1 MVGSDAEI
9 FLIRARE
16 LLLSAQKSAAGPLLQ
31 YPPSPVITQNSQ
43 TVNQDV
49 ATRLQMSPPIKIP
62 KTDAILKTEEK
73 PQTSVT
79 PDQTKKLMQLSIPKP
94 DPVSGDLKGTN
105 GIPGTF
111 GTSYST
117 GPVQNPTNNLK
128 NSPTKVNI
136 LHRGQMTGGLPPQQS
151 AQMQHSGGTVQF
163 SELKARLT
171 QPLKTSVGEATS
183 AKRPKTIGE
192 KLNDF
197 KKAEERLFPECSM
210 CNCRHEPGTVCS
222 SSPRTSNVVPDIIR
236 FYTG

>member
-1 MVGSDAEI
+1 M
-9 FLIRARE
+9 
-16 LLLSAQKSAAGPLLQ
+16 
-31 YPPSPVITQNSQ
+31 
-43 TVNQDV
+43 NQDV

-62 KTDAILKTEEK
+62 KTDVALKTEEK

-79 PDQTKKLMQLSIPKP
+79 PNQTNKQMQFSTSKP
-94 DPVSGDLKGTN
+94 DPVSTMSGVQKGTN
-105 GIPGTF
+105 GNPGTY
-111 GTSYST
+111 GPSYST
-117 GPVQNPTNNLK
+117 DPVQNPTNNLK

-136 LHRGQMTGGLPPQQS
+136 LHRGQMTGGLPRQQS

-197 KKAEERLFPECSM
+197 KKAEEKHFPECSM

>member
-1 MVGSDAEI
+1 M
-9 FLIRARE
+9 
-16 LLLSAQKSAAGPLLQ
+16 
-31 YPPSPVITQNSQ
+31 
-43 TVNQDV
+43 NQDNV

-62 KTDAILKTEEK
+62 KTDAVLKTEEK

-79 PDQTKKLMQLSIPKP
+79 PDQTNKLMQLSTPKP
-94 DPVSGDLKGTN
+94 DPVSTMSGVQKGTN
-105 GIPGTF
+105 GIPGT
-111 GTSYST
+111 YST
-117 GPVQNPTNNLK
+117 GPVQNPT
-128 NSPTKVNI
+128 NI

-171 QPLKTSVGEATS
+171 QPLKTSVGEAAS

-197 KKAEERLFPECSM
+197 KKSEERHFPECSM
-210 CNCRHEPGTVCS
+210 CNCRHEPGTECRG
-222 SSPRTSNVVPDIIR
+222 SPRTSNVVPDIIR

>member
-1 MVGSDAEI
+1 
-9 FLIRARE
+9 
-16 LLLSAQKSAAGPLLQ
+16 
-31 YPPSPVITQNSQ
+31 
-43 TVNQDV
+43 
-49 ATRLQMSPPIKIP
+49 MSPPIKIP
-62 KTDAILKTEEK
+62 KTDVVLKTEEK

-79 PDQTKKLMQLSIPKP
+79 PDQTNKLMQLSKPKP
-94 DPVSGDLKGTN
+94 DPVSTGVQKGTN
-105 GIPGTF
+105 GIPGTPGTF

-117 GPVQNPTNNLK
+117 GPVQNPSNNLK

-151 AQMQHSGGTVQF
+151 AQLQHSGGTVQF

-171 QPLKTSVGEATS
+171 QPLKTSVGEPTS

-210 CNCRHEPGTVCS
+210 CNCMHEPGTVCS